1 MQNDNEPKVKGS
13 WPLTQWSGDRLLF
26 HIPKS
31 NPPQYAPDER
41 LEALWRTGQRKNA
54 MKPYYEANGITIYHG
69 DCLTVLP
76 QLAEQAAL
84 LWTDPAYEI
93 ESGGNSSGRMMGGI
107 FDPAVYD
114 NGGELFP
121 TVPFAEWVPLAYA
134 ALRTDA
140 DSFVMT
146 NDKNLE
152 ECLAQLRIAGMGLHN
167 VLLWSK
173 QNKTPNRWGMKSV
186 EFICYNWKGRARV
199 LNDCGMGQVF
209 YDRNPTGDKRHT
221 TEKPVSLIY
230 KHITNTTDPGD
241 LVLDPF
247 MGSGSTLVA
256 AKRAGRRAIGIE
268 VNEQMCQDAA
278 LWLDSVPADQQHE
291 QSLMFQEAA

>member
-1 MQNDNEPKVKGS
+1 MQ
-13 WPLTQWSGDRLLF
+13 
-26 HIPKS
+26 
-31 NPPQYAPDER
+31 
-41 LEALWRTGQRKNA
+41 
-54 MKPYYEANGITIYHG
+54 PYYEAHGIKIYLG
-69 DCLTVLP
+69 DNRDVLP
-76 QLAEQAAL
+76 RLTERAAL

-93 ESGGNSSGRMMGGI
+93 ESGGNTTERMMGGI
-107 FDPAVYD
+107 FDPKIYD
-114 NGGELFP
+114 NSGELFP
-121 TVPFAEWVPLAYA
+121 TVPFAEWVPLAYK
-134 ALRTDA
+134 ALRDNA

-152 ECLAQLRIAGMGLHN
+152 ECLTQLRSAGMGLHN

-209 YDRNPTGDKRHT
+209 YDRNPTGGKRHT
-221 TEKPVSLIY
+221 TEKPASLIF
-230 KHITNTTDPGD
+230 KHIVNATDVGD

-247 MGSGSTLVA
+247 AGSCSTLVA

-268 VNEQMCQDAA
+268 IDEAMCEAGA
-278 LWLDSVPADQQHE
+278 LWLDSIMRDGVEDQQFMWVE
-291 QSLMFQEAA
+291 V